1 MTIKQERSAQLI
13 LEIIT
18 ELLMTE
24 VTDPALGDV
33 TVTEVK
39 VDREIEYAEVYV
51 HSMSDRETVMAGLDR
66 ANGFLRRELA
76 ARTSFRKTPGLR
88 FRWDVAFDHG
98 QRIEELLSTLHEPP
112 TPERSSAP
120 VEAPVEDE
128 EGDD

>member
-24 VTDPALGDV
+24 VTDPALSDV

-39 VDREIEYAEVYV
+39 VDREIEYAEIYI
-51 HSMSDRETVMAGLDR
+51 HSMSERETVMAGLDR

-88 FRWDVAFDHG
+88 FRWDAAYDHG
-98 QRIEELLSTLHEPP
+98 ERIEELLSSLHGSPRP
-112 TPERSSAP
+112 DSSAP
-120 VEAPVEDE
+120 VEAPDDEDE
-128 EGDD
+128 DE